1 MGLVYYGTSK
11 IHKAIH
17 YYKKALKIDNNLK
30 KGWYHDYFGTPDI
43 YTVGTVGRIKEHY
56 RLSDGTYN
64 IILEGLY
71 RFKILG
77 ENHQHAYREADVKL
91 LPSKPLPV
99 KDETVEQEKKA
110 LIQVFTQFLQEVHE
124 REIPDDI
131 ISPDMAYDEL
141 VNLTS
146 QLLDHLMS
154 RKQRL
159 LEEDD
164 IRQRGRI
171 LKRLIE
177 NRLLQ
182 YRLDQVLDTEY
193 EGSIFN

>member
-1 MGLVYYGTSK
+1 MTESSDLLKRKSLRIPLFPLTNAVFFPKTVFP
-11 IHKAIH
+11 IHIFEER
-17 YYKKALKIDNNLK
+17 YLEMVEEALRGDRLIGIILLK

-77 ENHQHAYREADVKL
+77 ENHQHSYREADVKL

-110 LIQVFTQFLQEVHE
+110 LQRIAGKHN
-124 REIPDDI
+124 I
-131 ISPDMAYDEL
+131 I
-141 VNLTS
+141 
-146 QLLDHLMS
+146 
-154 RKQRL
+154 K
-159 LEEDD
+159 
-164 IRQRGRI
+164 RGA
-171 LKRLIE
+171 KGCS
-177 NRLLQ
+177 
-182 YRLDQVLDTEY
+182 VK
-193 EGSIFN
+193 